1 MKILRVISLAVA
13 LFLFWLALSGHYT
26 PFLIVSGAT
35 IALIV
40 ALLGIRSGYSDEEGH
55 PVDYLWHGFVYW
67 PWLVVEIAKS
77 AWAVARIIIDPRLP
91 ISPRLIR
98 TKASQRTAV
107 GIATYANSITLTPG
121 TITVE
126 INRRKQEFLVHA
138 LTKDSADGVEE
149 GSMDRRVRA
158 FEGAG

>member
-1 MKILRVISLAVA
+1 M
-13 LFLFWLALSGHYT
+13 LFIFWLALSGHYT
-26 PFLIVSGAT
+26 AFLIAAGAA
-35 IALIV
+35 IALAV
-40 ALLGIRSGYSDEEGH
+40 ALLGIRSGYADEEGH
-55 PVDYLWHGFVYW
+55 PVDYLVHGFVYW
-67 PWLVVEIAKS
+67 PWLVLEIAKS
-77 AWAVARIIIDPRLP
+77 AIAVAWIIVDPRLP

-126 INRRKQEFLVHA
+126 VNRREHEFLVHA
-138 LTKDSADGVEE
+138 LTRDSAAGLEE

-158 FEGAG
+158 FEGDR